1 MFLHFY
7 NADCRGRFFSQTSVC
22 LFYAPQPPE
31 IPVHPP
37 KGGLVRESAHQPA
50 LMLLRQESDKRRP
63 ATTSRPLLS
72 VPAPHLIRLGFPYS
86 DLRKSLFKIG
96 DQIVGVFQA
105 DGQSNQIGGHL
116 KRGTCHGG
124 VGHGA
129 RMAYAR
135 NRPRHIRRCLVHV
148 LSSGWPK
155 ILSPSTSINHVMFVF
170 SKADNNS
177 FACTGN

>member
-1 MFLHFY
+1 MRIVGGVSFPRLL
-7 NADCRGRFFSQTSVC
+7 SVSFMHPNHRKSRC
-22 LFYAPQPPE
+22 IPQRAGWYANQ
-31 IPVHPP
+31 
-37 KGGLVRESAHQPA
+37 RA

-116 KRGTCHGG
+116 KRSTCHGG

-155 ILSPSTSINHVMFVF
+155 ILSLSTSINHVMFVF